1 LKGNIRERRNKTAKG
16 AGMRLLMEVVLVCFT
31 MKVVPVLKIMK
42 PLLYLGKQ
50 KEDKK
55 EKSQ

>member
-1 LKGNIRERRNKTAKG
+1 
-16 AGMRLLMEVVLVCFT
+16 MRLLMEVVLVCFT
-31 MKVVPVLKIMK
+31 MKVVPVLKIMN